1 MLKLFLFASVIWTT
15 FGFFPPNGIDFE
27 DKTLLK
33 ELQKVSGADMPAR
46 KEIPI
51 PETLN
56 AHQTVQGKFFELSG
70 TGDQGIK
77 KYIYVGRVNTCRQG
91 GCSNSGQ
98 AALTEAAEYFDYF
111 IVFEPNLSVQ
121 QVKVYNYQASHG
133 QEISNK
139 GWLKQFQGHNGNRPL
154 TVGKS
159 IDGISGATISVQAVT
174 ADIAEK
180 TKLLKTVFSK

>member
-1 MLKLFLFASVIWTT
+1 MIKLFFLSVIISTT

-27 DKTLLK
+27 DKILLK
-33 ELQKVSGADMPAR
+33 ELQKVSGADMPGR
-46 KEIPI
+46 KELPI

-56 AHQTVQGKFFELSG
+56 AHQTVHGKFFELSE
-70 TGDQGIK
+70 TANQGIK
-77 KYIYVGRVNTCRQG
+77 KYIYVGRVNSCRQG
-91 GCSNSGQ
+91 GCSNSRQ
-98 AALTEAAEYFDYF
+98 AVVTEATEYFDYF

-133 QEISNK
+133 QEITNK
-139 GWLKQFQGHNGNRPL
+139 GWLKQFQGHNGGRPL
-154 TVGKS
+154 TVGKN

-180 TKLLKTVFSK
+180 TKLLKLVVSR